1 VLLSDA
7 ARKAIAAMMLTEG
20 LRARAV
26 PGSHRA
32 VADYAVRSVERSQ
45 DRAHLERFD
54 GMRRNRDR
62 VEYGTAAIGS
72 QVVDNDLEHA
82 AAIVEIAA
90 ARVGG

>member
-1 VLLSDA
+1 VLLYDA

-32 VADYAVRSVERSQ
+32 VAEYAVRSGNRKQ

-54 GMRRNRDR
+54 DIRRNRNR
-62 VEYGTAAIGS
+62 VEYGNATIGS

-90 ARVGG
+90 ARIGG